1 MVRFFF
7 SWPGQAARRLAR
19 ARMCRRRGRGGVT
32 LVAAPV
38 REQRASGAA
47 EGSAGGQRR
56 VWEGRREGGKERGD
70 KISERSARLGHVRGP
85 AAAQPSAEG
94 KGRTRAGRRGVTMPA
109 GLAGIKAVVDACR
122 AERLEDRVMALE
134 RQATSP
140 IGPAPAAN
148 EAAGL
153 VDALEKKL
161 FSLDGVDPPQA
172 EAELAT
178 FRRARKDAV
187 KVRSPPVSP
196 PSRRRFA
203 ASAPPLH
210 QLTHTL
216 RLPGSLREQALQ
228 GLIARVD
235 AAAAPPK
242 QAHRRQLDPPSRA
255 PPGWMQF

>member
-1 MVRFFF
+1 
-7 SWPGQAARRLAR
+7 
-19 ARMCRRRGRGGVT
+19 
-32 LVAAPV
+32 
-38 REQRASGAA
+38 
-47 EGSAGGQRR
+47 
-56 VWEGRREGGKERGD
+56 
-70 KISERSARLGHVRGP
+70 
-85 AAAQPSAEG
+85 
-94 KGRTRAGRRGVTMPA
+94 MPA

-187 KVRSPPVSP
+187 K
-196 PSRRRFA
+196 
-203 ASAPPLH
+203 
-210 QLTHTL
+210 
-216 RLPGSLREQALQ
+216 ALQ